1 MKEHTNLEKQQYQRM
16 IELSD
21 LARQR
26 YLESGGDP
34 HHSADDKYLTAA
46 EKKEFFAL
54 GRLVFGVTIKDNQI
68 TCQGRSWKLPIKPQ
82 LHVN

>member
-1 MKEHTNLEKQQYQRM
+1 M

-26 YLESGGDP
+26 YLQSGGDP

-46 EKKEFFAL
+46 EKKEFLAL
-54 GRLVFGVTIKDNQI
+54 GRLVFGVTIKDNQVI
-68 TCQGRSWKLPIKPQ
+68 CQGRSWKLPIKSQ
-82 LHVN
+82 LLSN

>member
-46 EKKEFFAL
+46 EKKEFL
-54 GRLVFGVTIKDNQI
+54 PWDGLSLVLQLKIIK
-68 TCQGRSWKLPIKPQ
+68 
-82 LHVN
+82 